1 MLTEK
6 FESFGSNNS
15 EKVEE
20 LQSKLAFEIRVRE
33 QIEEA
38 NKVGLTEMQELYGSK
53 IKDLEKDYALLEQK
67 WMFGK
72 EENQT
77 LQRQLIERSQAHES
91 ILKALE
97 EKSDEHAI
105 AKETALQKLA
115 SITNEH
121 S

>member
-1 MLTEK
+1 
-6 FESFGSNNS
+6 
-15 EKVEE
+15 
-20 LQSKLAFEIRVRE
+20 
-33 QIEEA
+33 
-38 NKVGLTEMQELYGSK
+38 
-53 IKDLEKDYALLEQK
+53 
-67 WMFGK
+67 MFGK